1 MAKLRRI
8 STTASR
14 LQEAMDRAQ
23 KKQID
28 LVNETGLNRGTI
40 SRYLSGEYDPKNV
53 SIYKLAKALDVD
65 EMWLW
70 GYDVPMERSIRP
82 TEDDA
87 PFDMLYDL
95 IKEDERLK
103 IAIRKYFKLD
113 NVGQAMIL
121 AYVDAQYDSRN
132 GEETVEEMLEKC
144 VAPDDAASNQ

>member
-1 MAKLRRI
+1 MGSNFHRNATTSERLKIAMQLRDIKQTDLAKATGI
-8 STTASR
+8 
-14 LQEAMDRAQ
+14 DRGS
-23 KKQID
+23 IHH
-28 LVNETGLNRGTI
+28 
-40 SRYLSGEYDPKNV
+40 YLSGRYEPKNI

-87 PFDMLYDL
+87 PFDALYDL

-113 NVGQAMIL
+113 NIGQAMIL
-121 AYVDAQYDSRN
+121 AYIDAQYDSQN
-132 GEETVEEMLEKC
+132 EETVEEMLEKC